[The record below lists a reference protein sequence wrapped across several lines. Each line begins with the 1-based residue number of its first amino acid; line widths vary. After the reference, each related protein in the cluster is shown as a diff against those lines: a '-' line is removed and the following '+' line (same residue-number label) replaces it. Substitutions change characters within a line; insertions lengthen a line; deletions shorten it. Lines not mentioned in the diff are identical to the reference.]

1 MAKRLLGQGWQEI
14 ETDFHVFSIGNVIA
28 VIEGNSWDKNE
39 CVHASLY
46 AIQGTLL
53 IELGY
58 YESFKEAQRDLE
70 QEILRFKLLT
80 LVS

>member
-1 MAKRLLGQGWQEI
+1 
-14 ETDFHVFSIGNVIA
+14 
-28 VIEGNSWDKNE
+28 
-39 CVHASLY
+39 
-46 AIQGTLL
+46 LL